1 MSEEYVSQFCK
12 YILSPNEDVPM
23 VNQHWLKRILIF
35 PMGLLGFGI
44 LLAIFDCV
52 EAELLSH
59 SSGSYFSVEK
69 GKKERGRECCLDVCF
84 LFYFGKN
91 SYSLVS
97 KQNRFMQL

>member
-1 MSEEYVSQFCK
+1 
-12 YILSPNEDVPM
+12 M

-35 PMGLLGFGI
+35 PMDLLGFGI